1 MLSGQRDKHE
11 EQEQC
16 QERPAV
22 ATAPADPGAW
32 GAAVSQWEL
41 FLHILTSFATARP
54 KPKCVSLAPGALLAS
69 LQLKGTKF

>member
-22 ATAPADPGAW
+22 ATAPAEPGAW
-32 GAAVSQWEL
+32 GAAV
-41 FLHILTSFATARP
+41 
-54 KPKCVSLAPGALLAS
+54 
-69 LQLKGTKF
+69 